1 MTLFIQTLVS
11 AIAAGAVYGLLGVG
25 ISLTYK
31 TTGIIN
37 FAHGQVAIFG
47 GYVAFALTESHVPL
61 GVAVVGGIA
70 AAALV
75 SGAMER
81 TVLRPLYGRDRGV
94 VGAILITF
102 GVAVLLQEVTQLLW
116 GSVPQTLGSL
126 ASGNAWQIGGVSFT
140 PSSLTI
146 FLAALLVSAAI
157 VLGVERTRVG
167 RAMRGC
173 AQDREVVSLL
183 GIPPER
189 LYLIA
194 FAVAGATAGLAGVLI
209 APSVGLAPGNG
220 LELVVPGFAAAVLG
234 GFGSLPG
241 AVLGGILIA
250 LLHNIVA
257 VYISSGYADAVQYMA
272 IILVLLVRVR
282 GLFGDELET
291 VRSV

>member
-1 MTLFIQTLVS
+1 MSIFIQTLLS

-25 ISLTYK
+25 ISLAYK

-47 GYVAFALTESHVPL
+47 GYVAFALTESQVPL
-61 GVAVVGGIA
+61 GLAIAGGIV

-81 TVLRPLYGRDRGV
+81 IVLRPLYGRGV
-94 VGAILITF
+94 VGAILATF
-102 GVAVLLQEVTQLLW
+102 GVAVVLQEVTQLLW
-116 GSVPQTLGSL
+116 GSIPQTLPTL
-126 ASGNAWQIGGVSFT
+126 ASDNAWQFGGVSFT
-140 PSSLTI
+140 PENLTI
-146 FLAALLVSAAI
+146 FLAALAVSAAI
-157 VLGVERTRVG
+157 VVGVERTRIG

-173 AQDREVVSLL
+173 AQDSEMVSLL
-183 GIPPER
+183 GIPTQR
-189 LYLIA
+189 LYLAA
-194 FAVAGATAGLAGVLI
+194 FLVAGATAGLAGVLI

-220 LELVVPGFAAAVLG
+220 LVLVVPGFAAAVLG

-250 LLHNIVA
+250 LMHNIVA

-272 IILVLLVRVR
+272 IVIVLLVRVR